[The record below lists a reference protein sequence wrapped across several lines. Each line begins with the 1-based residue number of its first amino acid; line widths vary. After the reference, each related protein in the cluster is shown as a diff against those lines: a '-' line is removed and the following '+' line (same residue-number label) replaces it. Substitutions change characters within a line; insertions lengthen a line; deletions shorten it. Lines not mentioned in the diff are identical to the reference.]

1 MENNLTA
8 ILLKTKMAFPGAF
21 INLSNELILERKNNL
36 YFRLEDV
43 ETELDFKCKML
54 AWMSRPIAKGLT
66 PHWSKKMLLGFNQLM
81 GTNFTKAD
89 MQVIYTELGN
99 DVNTELS
106 IKFIESNYDLTLL
119 ERQAS

>member
-66 PHWSKKMLLGFNQLM
+66 PHWSKKMLLSFNQLM